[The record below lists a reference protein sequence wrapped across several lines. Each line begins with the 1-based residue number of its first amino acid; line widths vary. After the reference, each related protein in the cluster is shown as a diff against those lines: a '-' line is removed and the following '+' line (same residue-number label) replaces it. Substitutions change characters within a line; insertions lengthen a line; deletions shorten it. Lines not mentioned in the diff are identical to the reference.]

1 MTFAKDSP
9 LAARVVETAS
19 NERGPRPG
27 GLADIRAIVIHM
39 AEGGG
44 TVSWLTRAD
53 GNSSHYVVEYDGE
66 IVQMVREAHWAGS
79 LNPRALRTT
88 DDAYFEYLGLRQR
101 YGKSEAVRALGGLTY
116 YNDPNRF
123 VIAIEVEGF
132 AATGPNAKQRESL
145 KRLAAD
151 IRRRRA
157 KPFPVVCHR
166 DFQSYKACPGR
177 RIPWGDYGGHA
188 VKATA
193 PLPAPTPAP
202 EVPMAIKGS
211 TVPEVPTQLWLK
223 PDAADAT
230 KSRWLYV
237 YSDHRV
243 DAGNTQL
250 KPIRPLLLTR
260 FIDADTYAVA
270 YEPAAGDANDTS
282 VEMFV
287 KSVDVARTAP
297 VVAAAPVD
305 TSPFTQAQL
314 DAATLAA
321 KRAGYDLAR
330 AGFAI
335 THPAPTVTWPPRP

>member
-1 MTFAKDSP
+1 MTFTRNSP

-19 NERGPRPG
+19 SETGPRVG
-27 GLADIRAIVIHM
+27 GTADIRAIVVHM

-66 IVQMVREAHWAGS
+66 IVQMVREGWWAGS
-79 LNPRALRTT
+79 LNPRSLRTT
-88 DDAYFEYLGLRQR
+88 DDPYFEYLGLRLR
-101 YGKSEAVRALGGLTY
+101 YGKSEAVRSLGGTTY
-116 YNDPNRF
+116 YGDPNRF

-132 AATGPNAKQRESL
+132 AATGPNVKERAAL
-145 KRLAAD
+145 KALIAD
-151 IRRRRA
+151 IRRRHG
-157 KPFPVVCHR
+157 KPFPALGHR

-177 RIPWGDYGGHA
+177 RIPWVDYGGHA
-188 VKATA
+188 IGATA
-193 PLPAPTPAP
+193 ALPVTTPP
-202 EVPMAIKGS
+202 EVTMAVKGS

-223 PDAADAT
+223 PDPADAT

-237 YSDHRV
+237 FSDHRV

-270 YEPAAGDANDTS
+270 YEPAAGDANATS

-287 KSVDVARTAP
+287 KSVDVAKTAP
-297 VVAAAPVD
+297 VVVAPPPDTTLYSKADVDAAA
-305 TSPFTQAQL
+305 
-314 DAATLAA
+314 LAG
-321 KRAGYDLAR
+321 KRAGYDLAKT
-330 AGFAI
+330 GMTI
-335 THPAPTVTWPPRP
+335 THPAPTVSWPPRP